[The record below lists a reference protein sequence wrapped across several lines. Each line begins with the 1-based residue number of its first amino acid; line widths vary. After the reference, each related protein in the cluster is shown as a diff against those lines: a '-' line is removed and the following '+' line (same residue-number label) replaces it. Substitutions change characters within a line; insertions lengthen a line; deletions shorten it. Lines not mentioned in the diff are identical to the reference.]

1 MESAKILLF
10 RIKKVDAQY
19 MNIYKGE
26 VGTEKH
32 YLKSDKAMYGSI
44 LLHIPIKGL
53 SEPSMPKGI
62 ELTPTS

>member
-1 MESAKILLF
+1 
-10 RIKKVDAQY
+10 